1 MSGHSKW
8 SSIKHKKAKV
18 DAQRSKVFG
27 RLIREIMVA
36 ARQGGGVVDANA
48 RLRTAV
54 QAAKEANM
62 PMDNVTRAIQK
73 GTGEL
78 PGTVIEEYTYEG
90 YGPGGVAVMVDIVTD
105 NKNRTS
111 AEIRKIFS
119 KHGGNLGSAGC
130 VSWLFQK
137 KGLITVSGEKTD
149 EEKLMDIV
157 IEAGADDFKAEAGE
171 YTIVASP
178 EAFEAVSSALKANNI
193 EPDLAEITMVPETQV
208 KIEGKPA
215 EQVLALA
222 EELEEHPDTQNV
234 HANFDIPDSVLEK
247 LAG

>member
-119 KHGGNLGSAGC
+119 KHGGNLGSSGC

-137 KGLITVSGEKTD
+137 KGLITVSGEKAD

-157 IEAGADDFKAEAGE
+157 IEAGADDFKAEEGE
-171 YTIVASP
+171 YTIVASA
-178 EAFEAVSSALKANNI
+178 ESFEAVSSALRENNI

>member
-36 ARQGGGVVDANA
+36 ARQGGGAVDANA

-62 PMDNVTRAIQK
+62 PMDNITRAIQK

-78 PGTVIEEYTYEG
+78 PGTVIEEFAYEG
-90 YGPGGVAVMVDIVTD
+90 YGPAGVAIIVEIVTD

-130 VSWLFQK
+130 VSWLFHK
-137 KGLITVSGEKTD
+137 KG
-149 EEKLMDIV
+149 V
-157 IEAGADDFKAEAGE
+157 INIPG
-171 YTIVASP
+171 
-178 EAFEAVSSALKANNI
+178 EAV
-193 EPDLAEITMVPETQV
+193 
-208 KIEGKPA
+208 
-215 EQVLALA
+215 
-222 EELEEHPDTQNV
+222 
-234 HANFDIPDSVLEK
+234 
-247 LAG
+247 